1 MTIHES
7 VLKPGIE
14 DKSTLPKPSL
24 PVVNT
29 AILIKMIG
37 GDWRMPTYE
46 EIKGNEKFP
55 VSLSISPGRLIG
67 QWIKFFDLVEK
78 GNKIVENTVGEGVVE
93 VDLSALE
100 AWKYAREVLGG
111 KFEQRKEMVAAAKRA
126 FQVLLGVT
134 LETEP
139 GDPEQARELIRIFEE
154 HLVKESSTA
163 SAEAKMEKI

>member
-1 MTIHES
+1 MAIHES

-24 PVVNT
+24 PIVNT
-29 AILIKMIG
+29 AMLIEIIG
-37 GDWRMPTYE
+37 EEWRMPTYE
-46 EIKGNEKFP
+46 EIKRNEDFP
-55 VSLSISPGRLIG
+55 VSLSTSPGRLIG
-67 QWIKFFDLVEK
+67 QWMKFFDLVEK

-111 KFEQRKEMVAAAKRA
+111 KFEQRKEMIAAAKRA
-126 FQVLLGVT
+126 FQVLLGVA

-139 GDPEQARELIRIFEE
+139 GDPEQARELVKAFEN
-154 HLVKESSTA
+154 HLVKESSVA